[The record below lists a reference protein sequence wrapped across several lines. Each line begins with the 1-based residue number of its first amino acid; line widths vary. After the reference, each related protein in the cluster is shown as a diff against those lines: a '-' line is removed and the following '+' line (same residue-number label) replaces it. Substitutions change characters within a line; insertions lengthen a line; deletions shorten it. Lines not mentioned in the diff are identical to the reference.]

1 MNIYFVILLAMKVKI
16 VTTYKSLININ
27 KMLDFYRIINVYDP
41 MFSRLYNLYTASFP
55 HPERR
60 SWDGLMHEL
69 IYEKRFFCNALLQ
82 ENEFVG
88 FLNYWKFEKFYY
100 IEHFAV
106 QEKMRGNHIGS
117 KAIEMLKQQSKVP
130 IVFEVEL
137 PVDELTKKR
146 VHFYERLGFT
156 LLVQEYAQPAYIDDE
171 TQVPMKL
178 MCNDKTFGNENFK
191 SIKDTLYNDVY
202 EILTP

>member
-1 MNIYFVILLAMKVKI
+1 
-16 VTTYKSLININ
+16 
-27 KMLDFYRIINVYDP
+27 MLDFYRIINVYDP

-60 SWDGLMHEL
+60 SWDGLVHEL
-69 IYEKRFFCNALLQ
+69 IYEKRFFSNVLLQ

-88 FLNYWKFEKFYY
+88 FLNYWKFEQFYY

-106 QEKMRGNHIGS
+106 LEKMRGKNIGS
-117 KAIEMLKQQSKVP
+117 DAIEMLKKQSKVP

-137 PVDELTKKR
+137 PVDEPTRKR

-156 LLVQEYAQPAYIDDE
+156 LLLQEYAQQAYIDDE
-171 TQVPMKL
+171 SQVPMKL
-178 MCNDKTFGNENFK
+178 MCNDEAFGTENFETIK
-191 SIKDTLYNDVY
+191 STLYSEVY
-202 EILTP
+202 EIL

>member
-1 MNIYFVILLAMKVKI
+1 MNIYLRLLFAINVKI
-16 VTTYKSLININ
+16 VTAYKLSININ

-60 SWDGLMHEL
+60 SWDGLVHEL
-69 IYEKRFFCNALLQ
+69 IYEKRFFSNALLQ

-88 FLNYWKFEKFYY
+88 FLNYWKFEQFYY

-106 QEKMRGNHIGS
+106 LEKMRGKNIGS
-117 KAIEMLKQQSKVP
+117 DAVEMLKKQSKVP

-137 PVDELTKKR
+137 PVDEATRNR
-146 VHFYERLGFT
+146 VHFYERLSFT
-156 LLVQEYAQPAYIDDE
+156 LLLQEYAQPAYIDDE
-171 TQVPMKL
+171 LQVPMKL
-178 MCNDKTFGNENFK
+178 MCNDELFGNENFEAIK
-191 SIKDTLYNDVY
+191 STLYTEVY
-202 EILTP
+202 EVL